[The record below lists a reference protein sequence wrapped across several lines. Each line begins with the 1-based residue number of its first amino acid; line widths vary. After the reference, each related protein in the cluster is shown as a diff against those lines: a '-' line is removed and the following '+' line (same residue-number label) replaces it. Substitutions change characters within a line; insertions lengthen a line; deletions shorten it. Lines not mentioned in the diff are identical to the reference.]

1 MTRRHFT
8 ARQSKTLQTATIE
21 RSGPAVPLTR
31 TYTGTAALT
40 QVVKF
45 VEDVAVLRQLPW
57 RVKLEGWLAD
67 EAIPFGGQRSVSA
80 YLPAFHFK

>member
-1 MTRRHFT
+1 M
-8 ARQSKTLQTATIE
+8 QSKTATVE
-21 RSGPAVPLTR
+21 RFGPAVPLTR
-31 TYTGTAALT
+31 AQTDTTVLT

-45 VEDVAVLRQLPW
+45 VEDAAVLRQLPW

-80 YLPAFHFK
+80 YLPAFHLKLMGVT